1 MSKRFVILL
10 IFVTGL
16 AGCSA
21 LTARQ
26 AELQAPKVDLVG
38 VKLLEMDPLAPR
50 FRVRLK
56 LDNPNDQALDLDGA
70 DAVLTVAG
78 EKLAKGVTQ
87 TAVSL
92 PARGST
98 EADVEVRAK
107 TLSFL
112 KLLPQLQN
120 SDALPYQVAGK
131 LHFLQALGP
140 LGALPFQVEGMV
152 KAEELL
158 GAIKAKGH

>member
-1 MSKRFVILL
+1 MNKWPIVLL
-10 IFVTGL
+10 LLTGVG
-16 AGCSA
+16 GCSA
-21 LTARQ
+21 LAARQ
-26 AELQAPKVDLVG
+26 AKLQAPKVDLVG

-56 LDNPNDQALDLDGA
+56 LENPNDQALDLDGA

-78 EKLAKGVTQ
+78 EKLAKGMTQ
-87 TAVSL
+87 GAVSL

-98 EADVEVRAK
+98 ETDVEVRAK

-112 KLLPQLQN
+112 KVLPELQK
-120 SDALPYQVAGK
+120 SDALPYQVAGR

-140 LGALPFQVEGMV
+140 LGALPFQAEGTV
-152 KAEELL
+152 TAEELL
-158 GAIKAKGH
+158 GALKGKGR